1 MKLGKA
7 RMSAAHRSIPLTRP
21 ATGFSTIVQEL
32 NHGQR
37 ARRGVLHVNGIRLE
51 TPALFP
57 VVGLLTGPPSLH
69 RNGAIYKFLKR
80 QLLFE
85 DRRPGVM
92 SEVLHFTDFHVGPR
106 VFREWFPHTAGHPE
120 IRTLEHWV
128 RQSFHELQKP
138 DQFYHPLFF
147 LDSGGFRLLFN
158 REVDIAEYGYQPTQE
173 SILQLQLDYGA
184 DIVASLD
191 YPVPPFLN
199 HQQARERIAMSVE
212 NAVLLMDLLYRQ
224 ERTDLNG
231 KRPFPILAIHG
242 QTPLEIEFCLVQL
255 LNRLAA
261 AGFTAEPFGVAIG
274 SLVPLRLTNSAD
286 RIVMLVKAVVDT
298 LHNTKIPRQFNPE
311 HIPIHAFGVTGDMIP
326 VLTHLGVDTF
336 DSSSYVRSASALD
349 YYDPETWTT
358 INFRQLQELS
368 CDCKACSGITPVQLR
383 QMQDVLK
390 GAKIV
395 GNKERL
401 GLEVGHFTVDIKSDV
416 YGLMAYHNLNLQDK
430 VIADMRMAI
439 AAGRTAEYVVGFSK
453 AHARA
458 ESLSQFVA
466 EVDQSVAHAMG
477 HVRVELFP
485 RSRGEIEQH
494 YNTIS
499 LTNDPSAFDITQRP
513 DYEVPVGKDRLLLVP
528 CSQAKPY
535 RTSRSH
541 SGIFRFLRE
550 HVGDDLER
558 CHKVTI
564 SGLYGPVPRE
574 LEDLDPVRVYE
585 YVLSTSAKRQ
595 GRLVAERL
603 AAYIE
608 RYMYAY
614 TQIVAYVTTRAYRDA
629 MEAAFARVHQNYAKA
644 HGPEAPLPVRLLVV
658 PASAHGTGAKD
669 LLNHDHLVELL
680 QALYPEHASSQGW
693 PVQLGHPQLQADPPA
708 DSQEAVPAE
717 AIHSH
722 DWHGAGV
729 WARGGRD

>member
-1 MKLGKA
+1 
-7 RMSAAHRSIPLTRP
+7 
-21 ATGFSTIVQEL
+21 
-32 NHGQR
+32 
-37 ARRGVLHVNGIRLE
+37 
-51 TPALFP
+51 
-57 VVGLLTGPPSLH
+57 
-69 RNGAIYKFLKR
+69 
-80 QLLFE
+80 
-85 DRRPGVM
+85 
-92 SEVLHFTDFHVGPR
+92 
-106 VFREWFPHTAGHPE
+106 
-120 IRTLEHWV
+120 
-128 RQSFHELQKP
+128 
-138 DQFYHPLFF
+138 
-147 LDSGGFRLLFN
+147 
-158 REVDIAEYGYQPTQE
+158 
-173 SILQLQLDYGA
+173 
-184 DIVASLD
+184 
-191 YPVPPFLN
+191 
-199 HQQARERIAMSVE
+199 
-212 NAVLLMDLLYRQ
+212 
-224 ERTDLNG
+224 
-231 KRPFPILAIHG
+231 
-242 QTPLEIEFCLVQL
+242 
-255 LNRLAA
+255 
-261 AGFTAEPFGVAIG
+261 
-274 SLVPLRLTNSAD
+274 
-286 RIVMLVKAVVDT
+286 MLVKAVVDT

>member
-1 MKLGKA
+1 MKLGKT
-7 RMSAAHRSIPLTRP
+7 RMGAAQRSMPLTRP
-21 ATGFSTIVQEL
+21 ATGFSTMVQDL
-32 NHGQR
+32 DHGQR
-37 ARRGVLHVNGIRLE
+37 ARRGMLHVNGVRLE

-57 VVGLLTGPPSLH
+57 VVGLLTGPPPLH

-80 QLLFE
+80 QLLFA
-85 DRRPGVM
+85 DRRPAVM
-92 SEVLHFTDFHVGPR
+92 SEVLHFTDFHLGPR
-106 VFREWFPHTAGHPE
+106 AFREWFPHTAGHPE
-120 IRTLEHWV
+120 VRTLEYWV

-199 HQQARERIAMSVE
+199 QAQARERIAMSVE

-224 ERTDLNG
+224 ERTDLTG

-242 QTPLEIEFCLVQL
+242 QTPMEIEYCLVQL
-255 LNRLAA
+255 LTRLAA
-261 AGFTAEPFGVAIG
+261 AGFTTEPFGVGIG
-274 SLVPLRLTNSAD
+274 SLVPLRLTNNAD

-298 LHNTKIPRQFNPE
+298 LHNTTIPRQFNPE
-311 HIPIHAFGVTGDMIP
+311 QIPIHAFGVTGDMIP
-326 VLTHLGVDTF
+326 ILTHLGVDTF

-358 INFRQLQELS
+358 INFRRLEELS
-368 CDCKACSGITPVQLR
+368 CDCKACNRITPAQLR
-383 QMQDVLK
+383 QMQEILK
-390 GAKIV
+390 GARIV

-401 GLEVGHFTVDIKSDV
+401 GLEAGHFTVDIKSDV
-416 YGLMAYHNLNLQDK
+416 YGLIAYHNLNLQDK
-430 VIADMRMAI
+430 VIGDMRVAI
-439 AAGRTAEYVVGFSK
+439 AAGRTAKYVVGFSK

-458 ESLSQFVA
+458 ETLAQFVA
-466 EVDQSVAHAMG
+466 EVDESVAQAMG

-485 RSRGEIEQH
+485 RSRGEIEQQ

-499 LTNDPSAFDITQRP
+499 LTNDPSAFDIRQLP
-513 DYEVPVGKDRLLLVP
+513 EYEVPTGKDRLLLVP

-541 SGIFRFLRE
+541 SGIFRFLRR
-550 HVGDDLER
+550 HVGTDLER

-574 LEDLDPVRVYE
+574 LEDLNAVRNYE

-595 GRLVAERL
+595 GALVAERL

-608 RYMYAY
+608 RYMHAY
-614 TQIVAYVTTRAYRDA
+614 TRIVAYVTTRAYRDA
-629 MEAAFARVHQNYAKA
+629 VEVAFARVHQNFAKV
-644 HGPEAPLPVRLLVV
+644 HGPEAPIPVRLLVV
-658 PASAHGTGAKD
+658 PAKAHGMGAKD
-669 LLNHDHLVELL
+669 LLNHDHLMELL
-680 QALYPEHASSQGW
+680 QALYPEHTATQGW
-693 PVQLGHPQLQADPPA
+693 PVQLGHPQLQADPPTGG
-708 DSQEAVPAE
+708 EEPVPA
-717 AIHSH
+717 
-722 DWHGAGV
+722 
-729 WARGGRD
+729 